1 MSEAGERRRQDA
13 CATIVANGKPM
24 TIGLPCAL
32 PDFIQRL
39 GLDPRIVIVEYNGEP
54 LRREQFAGVALKD
67 GDKLEVVRIVAGG

>member
-1 MSEAGERRRQDA
+1 MTPGIAN
-13 CATIVANGKPM
+13 IIANGKPM
-24 TIGLPCAL
+24 TIELPCAL
-32 PDFIQRL
+32 PDFIRRL